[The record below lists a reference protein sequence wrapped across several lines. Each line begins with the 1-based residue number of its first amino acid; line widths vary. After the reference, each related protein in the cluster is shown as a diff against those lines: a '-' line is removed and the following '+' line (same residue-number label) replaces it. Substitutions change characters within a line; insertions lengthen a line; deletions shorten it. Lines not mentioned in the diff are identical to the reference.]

1 MRQRVNTS
9 RKPNPENSPADQSG
23 SRHRTIQPTVP
34 LPEVI
39 HQNIKTAVELHARHE
54 EDVPRHQRSAEAV
67 TAFFGRLV
75 FPYSILLVIV
85 LWVTPNFLPRRFGIA
100 RFDPPPF
107 SKLQFSLTVGS
118 LLTTAGVLMKQNRQ
132 EKLVQK
138 RAQLSLQLN
147 LLSEQKIRKLI
158 ALVEDLR
165 RDLPNA
171 ESRDDPEAE
180 MMKEFADPYEVVVAL
195 EETLTQEL
203 EASKSGKFPTN

>member
-1 MRQRVNTS
+1 MKQRVNTS

-23 SRHRTIQPTVP
+23 SRRRTIQPTVP

-54 EDVPRHQRSAEAV
+54 QDVPRHQRSAEAV

-75 FPYSILLVIV
+75 FLYSILLVIV

-147 LLSEQKIRKLI
+147 LLSELQQFFVVFIFVLYWVYIGSNMGQFAKG
-158 ALVEDLR
+158 EQWDT
-165 RDLPNA
+165 
-171 ESRDDPEAE
+171 DDIYHSVG
-180 MMKEFADPYEVVVAL
+180 FCF
-195 EETLTQEL
+195 
-203 EASKSGKFPTN
+203 S